1 MTLKRQAFEE
11 QVRLLVRVL
20 PYVARETDFALKGGT
35 AINFFLRDMP
45 RLSVDIDL
53 AYLPREP
60 RETALP
66 KIRAALARIG
76 EQLMASSPAIATI
89 DPPAV
94 RENELR
100 LLIRDGRTQVKLE
113 LSPVLRGTVF
123 PPERRT
129 IAPAVETAFGYAE
142 MQVLSHADLYAGKI
156 CAALDRQHPRD
167 LFDIK
172 LLLDN
177 EAVDRKLIDAFL
189 VYLISHNR
197 PISELLAPNPKD
209 ITQTYEAEFAAM
221 TASPPTLA
229 SLYQAQRD
237 LLQRIHESL
246 TENDRAFLI
255 SVKSGDPDWSK
266 LNTPDA
272 EQLPAV
278 QWKLQNIRRMTI
290 ERREE
295 ALARLRTVL
304 GA

>member
-1 MTLKRQAFEE
+1 
-11 QVRLLVRVL
+11 
-20 PYVARETDFALKGGT
+20 
-35 AINFFLRDMP
+35 
-45 RLSVDIDL
+45 
-53 AYLPREP
+53 
-60 RETALP
+60 
-66 KIRAALARIG
+66 
-76 EQLMASSPAIATI
+76 
-89 DPPAV
+89 
-94 RENELR
+94 
-100 LLIRDGRTQVKLE
+100 
-113 LSPVLRGTVF
+113 
-123 PPERRT
+123 
-129 IAPAVETAFGYAE
+129 
-142 MQVLSHADLYAGKI
+142 
-156 CAALDRQHPRD
+156 
-167 LFDIK
+167 
-172 LLLDN
+172 
-177 EAVDRKLIDAFL
+177 
-189 VYLISHNR
+189 
-197 PISELLAPNPKD
+197 
-209 ITQTYEAEFAAM
+209 M